1 MGDPKKTRKQFKRPL
16 KIWDKTNIEKEKK
29 LKKGFGLKNKREI
42 WKTETVLRKKRHSA
56 RKMLAMPMEE
66 RLKREKDLLGSF
78 SRMGIMTPNGTLDD
92 VLTLTVESFLERRL
106 QTLAWRKGLANTPT
120 QARQFITHGHIAI
133 GGQRVTAPGY
143 MVTAE
148 EEGKIGYYGG
158 KKMVL
163 KPAEDQKKKD
173 AKKEFEEA
181 KPREEKQA
189 EAAPQ
194 MNAQDAMKAVREARE
209 KATAEG
215 KQGKPEEKAS
225 SEKEGKEQ
233 AGETKE
239 PVDKKEKATEGKQ
252 SKEGKKENMDEEAK
266 EGKGEEKK

>member
-16 KIWDKTNIEKEKK
+16 KIWDKANIEKEKR

-56 RKMLAMPMEE
+56 RKMLAMPLEE
-66 RLKREKDLLGSF
+66 RVKREKNLLGSL
-78 SRMGIMTPNGTLDD
+78 SRIGIMTQNGTVDD

-106 QTLAWRKGLANTPT
+106 QTIVWRKGLANTPT

-133 GGQRVTAPGY
+133 EGQRVTAPGY
-143 MVTAE
+143 MVNAE

-163 KPAEDQKKKD
+163 KPPEEQKKKGT
-173 AKKEFEEA
+173 KKEFEEA
-181 KPREEKQA
+181 KPDEEKNAKA
-189 EAAPQ
+189 EAVPQ

-209 KATAEG
+209 KAKAAAEG
-215 KQGKPEEKAS
+215 KPVNEEGRKSQAM
-225 SEKEGKEQ
+225 EPKETVG
-233 AGETKE
+233 
-239 PVDKKEKATEGKQ
+239 KKEKATEGEQ
-252 SKEGKKENMDEEAK
+252 PKESKKENMAEETK